1 MVVCIFFYRMLKTSP
16 RTEEVTPKTLFQL
29 QVLAPPH
36 QSTCKL
42 QGRGRYRKRWDG
54 KSEDSSPLHPS
65 TRSSLLTQ
73 PLGYLLPPAW
83 KPHGTVTGPTARQGC
98 DSRWACT
105 GPLGLSLFIC
115 NVGSLTQL
123 LESPLMKSK
132 MYFITLLLEIYYEL
146 NSHFYNHLGT

>member
-1 MVVCIFFYRMLKTSP
+1 MLKTSLENYSP
-16 RTEEVTPKTLFQL
+16 RTEELTPKTLCSSRSRH
-29 QVLAPPH
+29 PPTS
-36 QSTCKL
+36 QPASCKGGADIERDEMGY
-42 QGRGRYRKRWDG
+42 QKTQKTR
-54 KSEDSSPLHPS
+54 SPLHPS

-98 DSRWACT
+98 DSRWAYT
-105 GPLGLSLFIC
+105 GPLSLSFFIC
-115 NVGSLTQL
+115 NVGALTQL

-132 MYFITLLLEIYYEL
+132 MYFITLLLEMYYEL